1 MMGRRV
7 LSVGVVAACVLQAS
21 PLASQSNIQLVA
33 GNPSVAQFYSGKQI
47 TLIVGATPG
56 GGYDTQARFVAKY
69 LGHHMPGRPTVVVQ
83 NMPAAGSLAAAN
95 HIANSAPR
103 DGTVIALV
111 QRGMLLIKAWNPT
124 QVRFELGKLNWIGSI
139 SREVGVVLA
148 WHTAPH
154 RKTQD
159 LFEKELIV
167 GGTTG
172 IDTETTPRLLNAVLG
187 TKFRI
192 VAGYPGTVEIA
203 LAMERD
209 EVQGIADWAWSSL
222 KSVRPSWLAEK
233 KVNILMQSTLQRDP
247 ELHGVPLTLDFV
259 KGAADRRVMEL
270 YLTQKTVARP
280 LIAPPGVPADRLAAL
295 RQAFAA
301 LARDRDFLADAQ
313 KSNLDVSPVSGAEVD
328 KVVAIIASASPE
340 TFQRLGND
348 IAAAR

>member
-1 MMGRRV
+1 
-7 LSVGVVAACVLQAS
+7 
-21 PLASQSNIQLVA
+21 
-33 GNPSVAQFYSGKQI
+33 
-47 TLIVGATPG
+47 
-56 GGYDTQARFVAKY
+56 
-69 LGHHMPGRPTVVVQ
+69 
-83 NMPAAGSLAAAN
+83 MPAAGSLAAAN
-95 HIANSAPR
+95 HIANAAPR

-111 QRGMLLIKAWNPT
+111 QRGMLLIKAWNPA
-124 QVRFELGKLNWIGSI
+124 QVRFELDKLNWIGSI
-139 SREVGVVLA
+139 SREVGLVLA

-154 RKTQD
+154 RTAQD
-159 LFEKELIV
+159 LFDKELIV

-233 KVNILMQSTLQRDP
+233 KVNILMQSALQRDP
-247 ELHGVPLTLDFV
+247 ELHGIPLALDFV
-259 KGAADRRVMEL
+259 KGDADRRVMEL

-280 LIAPPGVPADRLAAL
+280 VIAPPGVPADRLAAL
-295 RQAFAA
+295 RQAFGA
-301 LARDRDFLADAQ
+301 LARDKEFLADAQ
-313 KSNLDVSPVSGAEVD
+313 RSNLDVSPVSGEEVD

>member
-1 MMGRRV
+1 
-7 LSVGVVAACVLQAS
+7 
-21 PLASQSNIQLVA
+21 
-33 GNPSVAQFYSGKQI
+33 
-47 TLIVGATPG
+47 
-56 GGYDTQARFVAKY
+56 
-69 LGHHMPGRPTVVVQ
+69 
-83 NMPAAGSLAAAN
+83 
-95 HIANSAPR
+95 
-103 DGTVIALV
+103 
-111 QRGMLLIKAWNPT
+111 
-124 QVRFELGKLNWIGSI
+124 
-139 SREVGVVLA
+139 VLA

-154 RKTQD
+154 RTAQD
-159 LFEKELIV
+159 LFDKELIV

-192 VAGYPGTVEIA
+192 VTGYPGTVEIA

-209 EVQGIADWAWSSL
+209 EVQGIGDWAWSSL

-259 KGAADRRVMEL
+259 KGEADRRVMEL

-280 LIAPPGVPADRLAAL
+280 VIAPPGVPADRLAAL

-313 KSNLDVSPVSGAEVD
+313 KANLDISPVSGAEVD

-348 IAAAR
+348 IAAGR

>member
-1 MMGRRV
+1 MMGRRA
-7 LSVGVVAACVLQAS
+7 LSVGVIAACVLQAS
-21 PLASQSNIQLVA
+21 PLASQSNLQFFTK
-33 GNPSVAQFYSGKQI
+33 NQSVGQFYSGRQI

-69 LGHHMPGRPTVVVQ
+69 LGHHIPGQPTIVVQ

-95 HIANSAPR
+95 HIANAAPR

-111 QRGMLLIKAWNPT
+111 QRGMLLIKAWNPA
-124 QVRFELGKLNWIGSI
+124 QVRFDLDKLNWIGSI
-139 SREVGVVLA
+139 SREVGLVLA
-148 WHTAPH
+148 WHTVPH
-154 RKTQD
+154 RKAQD
-159 LFEKELIV
+159 LFDKELIV

-209 EVQGIADWAWSSL
+209 EVQGIGDWAWSSL

-233 KVNILMQSTLQRDP
+233 KVTMLMQSALQRDP
-247 ELHGVPLTLDFV
+247 DLPGIPMALDFV
-259 KGAADRRVMEL
+259 KNDADRRVMEL

-280 LIAPPGVPADRLAAL
+280 VIAPPGVPADRLVAL
-295 RQAFAA
+295 RGAFVA
-301 LARDRDFLADAQ
+301 LARDKEFLADAQ
-313 KSNLDVSPVSGAEVD
+313 RSNLDVSPVSGEEVD
-328 KVVAIIASASPE
+328 KIVAIIASASPE
-340 TFQRLGND
+340 TFQRLGTD

>member
-1 MMGRRV
+1 
-7 LSVGVVAACVLQAS
+7 
-21 PLASQSNIQLVA
+21 
-33 GNPSVAQFYSGKQI
+33 
-47 TLIVGATPG
+47 
-56 GGYDTQARFVAKY
+56 
-69 LGHHMPGRPTVVVQ
+69 VVVQ

-111 QRGMLLIKAWNPT
+111 QRGMLLIKAWNPA

-154 RKTQD
+154 RKAQD

-222 KSVRPSWLAEK
+222 KSVRPSWLVEK

-259 KGAADRRVMEL
+259 KGDADRRVMEL

-301 LARDRDFLADAQ
+301 LARDRDFMADAQ

-328 KVVAIIASASPE
+328 KVVAIIAAASPE

>member
-1 MMGRRV
+1 MMGRRA
-7 LSVGVVAACVLQAS
+7 LSMGVVAACVLQAS
-21 PLASQSNIQLVA
+21 PLASQSSIQFA
-33 GNPSVAQFYSGKQI
+33 AASQSVAQFYSGKQI

-95 HIANSAPR
+95 HIANAAPR

-111 QRGMLLIKAWNPT
+111 QRGMLLIKAWNPA
-124 QVRFELGKLNWIGSI
+124 QVRFELDKLNWIGSI
-139 SREVGVVLA
+139 SRETGVVLA

-154 RKTQD
+154 RKAQD

-209 EVQGIADWAWSSL
+209 EVQGIGDWAWSSL

-233 KVNILMQSTLQRDP
+233 KVTILMQSTLQRDP
-247 ELHGVPLTLDFV
+247 ELYPELHGVPLALDFV
-259 KGAADRRVMEL
+259 KNDADRRVMEL

-280 LIAPPGVPADRLAAL
+280 VIAPPGVPTDRIEAL

-301 LARDRDFLADAQ
+301 LAHDRAFLADATN
-313 KSNLDVSPVSGAEVD
+313 SNSRDQPASGYE
-328 KVVAIIASASPE
+328 
-340 TFQRLGND
+340 
-348 IAAAR
+348 

>member
-1 MMGRRV
+1 MGRHA
-7 LSVGVVAACVLQAS
+7 LSIGVVAACVLQAS
-21 PLASQSNIQLVA
+21 PLASQSNFQLFAAVQ
-33 GNPSVAQFYSGKQI
+33 SVSQFYSGKQI

-56 GGYDTQARFVAKY
+56 GGYDTQARIVAKY
-69 LGHHMPGRPTVVVQ
+69 LGQHIPGQPTVVVQ

-95 HIANSAPR
+95 HIANAAPR

-111 QRGMLLIKAWNPT
+111 QRGMLLIKAWNPA
-124 QVRFELGKLNWIGSI
+124 QVRFDLDKLNWIGSI

-148 WHTAPH
+148 WHTSPH
-154 RKTQD
+154 RTAQD
-159 LFEKELIV
+159 LFDKELIV

-192 VAGYPGTVEIA
+192 VTGYPGTVEIA

-209 EVQGIADWAWSSL
+209 EVQGIGDWAWSSL

-233 KVNILMQSTLQRDP
+233 KVNILMQSALRRDP
-247 ELHGVPLTLDFV
+247 ELHGIPLALDFV
-259 KGAADRRVMEL
+259 KKDADRRVMEL

-280 LIAPPGVPADRLAAL
+280 VIAPPGVPAERLAAL

-301 LARDRDFLADAQ
+301 LAPRKEFLSDTP
-313 KSNLDVSPVSGAEVD
+313 KSNLHVSPVSGAEGEQN
-328 KVVAIIASASPE
+328 VA
-340 TFQRLGND
+340 D
-348 IAAAR
+348 